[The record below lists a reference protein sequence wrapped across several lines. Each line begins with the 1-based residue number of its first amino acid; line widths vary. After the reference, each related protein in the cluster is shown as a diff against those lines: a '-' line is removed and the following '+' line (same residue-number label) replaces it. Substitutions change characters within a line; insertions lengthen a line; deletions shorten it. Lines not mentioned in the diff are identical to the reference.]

1 MLSYL
6 ILGISYAF
14 AAGVQPG
21 PLQTYFISQTLK
33 NGWKKTLPAAL
44 APVISDIPIVI
55 LILLVLHSVP
65 ENFIFFLRV
74 AGGLFLIYLAYKA
87 LISWRK
93 YNPQQKIAVSSGKQ
107 TLSGA
112 IIVNLLNP
120 NPYLGWSLIMGP
132 LFLEGWNINPM
143 NGIALVVGFY
153 VTIVITMAGTI
164 MLFAFA
170 RKLGPRII
178 KTLLGISAI
187 VLLLFGIYQL
197 WLGAEYLL

>member
-55 LILLVLHSVP
+55 LILLVLRSVP
-65 ENFIFFLRV
+65 ENFIFLLRM
-74 AGGLFLIYLAYKA
+74 AGGLFLIYLAYNA
-87 LISWRK
+87 LITWWK
-93 YNPQQKIAVSSGKQ
+93 YNPKQKISVSSGKQ

-143 NGIALVVGFY
+143 YGIALVAGFY

-164 MLFAFA
+164 ILFAFT
-170 RKLGPRII
+170 RKLGPQVI
-178 KTLLGISAI
+178 KTLLGISAF

-197 WLGAEYLL
+197 WLGAEYLQ